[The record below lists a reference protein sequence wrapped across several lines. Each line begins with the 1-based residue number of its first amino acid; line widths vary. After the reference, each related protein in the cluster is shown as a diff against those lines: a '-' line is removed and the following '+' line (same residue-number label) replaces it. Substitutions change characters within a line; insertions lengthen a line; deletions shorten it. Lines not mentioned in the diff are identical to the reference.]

1 MRKDLL
7 LSIILAL
14 LVTAQLFVSACT
26 EDSSSPAEPEQPV
39 EPADTVG
46 LLPVITWDEP
56 SARFR
61 IYTDETLM
69 LVPVITGTDE
79 TTTYTWTM
87 NDSVVST
94 EDHFSFLS
102 HEAGEFFVQ
111 LAVSNRYGITRDEA
125 KITVQQN
132 QNAALPELPTEHRL
146 WCFPWTEIHIA
157 QGRTIPV
164 IVHLLQSIPDDTHL
178 TWTLD
183 GITIDPSDPAIIAS
197 PSHSTPSSRPAPPS
211 RPAPSSRSAPSS
223 CLAPSSA
230 LVSGGFPAG
239 VASFLF
245 TAADQGTHHL
255 ALTLQTPD
263 TTAIQTFT
271 LHVCPPPGT
280 HQRSSRGRAIINKVY
295 EFMPAP
301 GHQVNGYIIVG
312 DSYPPGCTHEQAC
325 DSVLAHFQRRWS
337 VSLGSQGGY
346 LIAGFDHSVRNSGGD
361 YDLCIKGNP
370 FSYQSEPGIIW
381 VSQDDNGD
389 GLPNDQWFELAGS
402 EYGTE
407 RHLTNYAITYY
418 RPTLPH
424 SATAWRDCLGE
435 AGYVPY
441 LSYWNPHDYYW
452 QPWVEGT
459 EHTYFASRLADR
471 STYENGISVIPPYD
485 WGYVDNLSN
494 PQSHFYDFIDGPAG
508 KMNYF
513 RLSNAR
519 TWDGQP
525 ANLEYIDFIKIQTA
539 QIGSTPNLGDIST
552 EVYYIS
558 DYHCEN

>member
-1 MRKDLL
+1 MAV
-7 LSIILAL
+7 LATL
-14 LVTAQLFVSACT
+14 LVLTLLTACSSESAEPT
-26 EDSSSPAEPEQPV
+26 NPAQPAEPV
-39 EPADTVG
+39 DTAS
-46 LLPVITWDEP
+46 LLPLITWDEP

-61 IYTDETLM
+61 IYTGETLM
-69 LVPVITGTDE
+69 LVPDIIRTDS
-79 TTTYTWTM
+79 TTTYCWTM

-94 EDHFSFLS
+94 TDHFSFLS
-102 HEAGEFFVQ
+102 HEVGEFFVQ

-125 KITVQQN
+125 KITVLQN
-132 QNAALPELPTEHRL
+132 QNATLPQLPAEQRL
-146 WCFPWTEIHIA
+146 WYFPWSEINIA

-164 IVHLLQSIPDDTHL
+164 IVYFPQSLPSDTRL

-183 GITIDPSDPAIIAS
+183 GTLISQTSPTISSVTSDGTVPSANTRAYLNDIGEGGGGA
-197 PSHSTPSSRPAPPS
+197 TSSRYT
-211 RPAPSSRSAPSS
+211 
-223 CLAPSSA
+223 
-230 LVSGGFPAG
+230 
-239 VASFLF
+239 FLF
-245 TAADQGTHHL
+245 TASDLGTHHL
-255 ALTLQTPD
+255 VLNLESTD
-263 TTAIQTFT
+263 TTATQTFI

-280 HQRSSRGRAIINKVY
+280 YRRPSTGLAMVNKVY

-312 DSYPPGCTHEQAC
+312 DSYPPDCTHEQAC

-346 LIAGFDHSVRNSGGD
+346 LIAGFDHSVTNSGGG
-361 YDLCIKGNP
+361 YDLCIRGNP

-418 RPTLPH
+418 RPSLPH
-424 SATAWRDCLGE
+424 SATAWRDCLGQT
-435 AGYVPY
+435 GYVPY

-459 EHTYFASRLADR
+459 EHTYFGSRLADR
-471 STYENGISVIPPYD
+471 STYVGGISDIPPYD
-485 WGYVDNLSN
+485 WGYADNLG
-494 PQSHFYDFIDGPAG
+494 QDFIDGPAG
-508 KMNYF
+508 KMGYY

-525 ANLEYIDFIKIQTA
+525 ADLQYIDFIKIQTA

-552 EVYYIS
+552 EVYYIC
-558 DYHCEN
+558 DYHTLHALGACLGTSQK